1 MTSISAYQ
9 NALLQIDDA
18 AKLLAADYQD
28 QKTFQKILQKIK
40 TIDKVATATLKITL
54 DSGKTATFKAW
65 RVQHNNARGP
75 YKGGIRFHQSV
86 CEDEVKALST
96 WMT

>member
-65 RVQHNNARGP
+65 RVNTIMPVDHTKVAFVFTRAFVRTKLKPSLHG
-75 YKGGIRFHQSV
+75 
-86 CEDEVKALST
+86 
-96 WMT
+96 

>member
-65 RVQHNNARGP
+65 RVQHNNAAARWP
-75 YKGGIRFHQSV
+75 
-86 CEDEVKALST
+86 D
-96 WMT
+96 